1 MRTRWAV
8 SLAVATLMA
17 MSSAG
22 ALAQIGSGAGEA
34 GGLPEVANSA
44 PMGSKDRPVR
54 VSSGVMSSLILH
66 RVDPI
71 YPEDAKVDRIS
82 GAVVMGAIVDD
93 HGKVTKL
100 TVVAGP
106 EGLRDALKAGKD
118 STVPLELLVENTEYY
133 KTYKLDYHGGER
145 YAHLVRDESK
155 PDLLS
160 EIYKAN

>member
-106 EGLRDALKAGKD
+106 EGLRDAALTAVHQWTYKPFQLNGAPVFV
-118 STVPLELLVENTEYY
+118 STVVTVNFSLKE
-133 KTYKLDYHGGER
+133 
-145 YAHLVRDESK
+145 
-155 PDLLS
+155 
-160 EIYKAN
+160 